1 MAHLLPVQR
10 EYIKQ
15 QSLGKTE
22 AMKDAARLAD
32 KKVHA
37 ELNALRARACNAE
50 CFDCS
55 AKKPGWAVLP
65 HGVFVCIDCAQNHR
79 SIGRHISQTK
89 AINTGTYLWFPH
101 ELEVMRAVGNG
112 VAARA
117 FGPEAAAA
125 KPSRDAPPEAK
136 LAYAR
141 RKYEDCVFG
150 VPTYDKAV
158 GAAAPIAPVPAR
170 APAVTAAAPMAP
182 VAALAPQPK
191 PSAAKADGWE
201 LIELFDAPAAPAAPV
216 AVAST
221 AAVTA
226 ARASAPASAAPPVAH
241 GCAPALA
248 PAPAT
253 APVAP
258 AGRDTAEVLRLFDPL
273 PPLSQPPRKPTIA
286 SDGDAFF
293 ANFGL

>member
-1 MAHLLPVQR
+1 
-10 EYIKQ
+10 
-15 QSLGKTE
+15 
-22 AMKDAARLAD
+22 
-32 KKVHA
+32 
-37 ELNALRARACNAE
+37 
-50 CFDCS
+50 
-55 AKKPGWAVLP
+55 
-65 HGVFVCIDCAQNHR
+65 
-79 SIGRHISQTK
+79 
-89 AINTGTYLWFPH
+89 
-101 ELEVMRAVGNG
+101 MRAVGNG

-117 FGPEAAAA
+117 FGAEAAAA
-125 KPSRDAPPEAK
+125 KPLRDAAPEAK

-141 RKYEDCVFG
+141 RKYEDCVYG

-158 GAAAPIAPVPAR
+158 GVAAPIAPVPAR

-201 LIELFDAPAAPAAPV
+201 LIELFDAPAAPVAPV
-216 AVAST
+216 AVANT

-226 ARASAPASAAPPVAH
+226 ARATAPASAAPPVAH
-241 GCAPALA
+241 GCTPALA

-258 AGRDTAEVLRLFDPL
+258 APLSRDTAEVLRLFDPL